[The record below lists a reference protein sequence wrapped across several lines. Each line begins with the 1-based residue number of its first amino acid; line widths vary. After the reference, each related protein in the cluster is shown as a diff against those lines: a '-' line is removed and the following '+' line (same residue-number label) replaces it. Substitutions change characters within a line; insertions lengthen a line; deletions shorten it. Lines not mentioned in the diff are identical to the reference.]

1 MEVVDQSVI
10 PQQKSGFFARLKA
23 LPCKVKHNII
33 MVGKNIKKLGKDDP
47 RRVIHS
53 LKVGLALTLVSL
65 FYYLKPLY
73 DGFGMSGIW
82 AVLTVVVVFEFSV
95 GATLGKGINRACATL
110 TAGALGVGA
119 LHLSS
124 LFPKE
129 EQPIILGSL
138 VFVLAAATTFTR
150 FFPKIKARYDYG
162 LIIFILTFSMI
173 SISGYRVDKL
183 LQMAHQ
189 RLSTILIGGATCI
202 IVSIC
207 VCPVWA
213 GQDLH
218 NLTASNIDKLAN
230 YLEGFGDTYFETA
243 PEDKDCV
250 NDIKN
255 DKSFLQGYKSVLNS
269 KANEESLANFA
280 RWEPG
285 HGRFLFRHPWKQYLK
300 IAALARQCAY
310 LIEALNS
317 QCSSDIQ
324 APPDF
329 TSLIQESCIKMSS
342 ETGKTLKSL
351 ATSIKAMK
359 HPNSATEHVENSKT
373 AAKDLKSAL
382 EAAAIEDLDLLAI
395 ISAATVASTL
405 VEIVEC
411 VEKISDS
418 VHELSQMAHF
428 KKIEA
433 TVSPEKAPQMLLHR
447 GTVKPVLL
455 DGDTD
460 DDHVVITVHDDIAS
474 DSPDKQNVKTPK
486 TRVAPA
492 VL

>member
-230 YLEGFGDTYFETA
+230 YLEGFGDTYFQTA

-269 KANEESLANFA
+269 KANEESL
-280 RWEPG
+280 
-285 HGRFLFRHPWKQYLK
+285 

-428 KKIEA
+428 KKVEA

>member
-1 MEVVDQSVI
+1 MEVVESVV

-269 KANEESLANFA
+269 KANEESL
-280 RWEPG
+280 
-285 HGRFLFRHPWKQYLK
+285 